1 MPGEEEKKD
10 QQNKPEEVKKEGTPK
25 QDDKKGTPKQDDK
38 QATPKQETSKQ
49 GTPKQEEKK
58 DGKPED
64 SKKKEDAKDGSK
76 EETKGDKEKK
86 EDYVNF
92 GGAGDEEDPY
102 ANDEETYKDHFRRTF
117 ITQDNKKEQAAL
129 YTLHD
134 MMIPAGRTAK
144 LVRVPDPNSEDFRI
158 TEPLDKLKFVE
169 PTPCIILAGAMSDRA
184 GKVLA
189 GVARAAFRAGA

>member
-1 MPGEEEKKD
+1 MPGEEEKKAQD
-10 QQNKPEEVKKEGTPK
+10 QKPEDAKKPESPKADASKQGTPPKPEDGKKEGTPK
-25 QDDKKGTPKQDDK
+25 DDKKDDK
-38 QATPKQETSKQ
+38 DAKDPKDGKDSPTQKDGKPT
-49 GTPKQEEKK
+49 EEKK
-58 DGKPED
+58 D
-64 SKKKEDAKDGSK
+64 
-76 EETKGDKEKK
+76 
-86 EDYVNF
+86 DYVNF

-102 ANDEETYKDHFRRTF
+102 ENDEETYKDHFRKTF
-117 ITQDNKKEQAAL
+117 ITQDNKKEEVSL

-144 LVRVPDPNSEDFRI
+144 LVRVPDPNAEDFRI

>member
-25 QDDKKGTPKQDDK
+25 QDDKQGTPKQDDK
-38 QATPKQETSKQ
+38 Q
-49 GTPKQEEKK
+49 GTPKQGSPKQDDKK

-64 SKKKEDAKDGSK
+64 AKGGSK
-76 EETKGDKEKK
+76 EEAKGGEEKK